1 MTTVVEHDIVLP
13 EYVAYK
19 PKVSDHVPEM
29 LREMAAP
36 VEFPL
41 NEEDRTAME
50 TLSLKFD
57 REGNCAGLAAPQIGI
72 SKRIIVFATPDTPEL
87 RIWRPDLSDVMSKTV
102 WINPS
107 YVGNEEAGFHEDYE
121 GCFSVEGVAGL
132 VKRYKEIHYTAYN
145 VDGEQLQGTIRG
157 YLARLVQHEIDHLN
171 GVLFSDMATN
181 VIPMEEY
188 RQMRL
193 DAIARGHR

>member
-1 MTTVVEHDIVLP
+1 MASADTEVILP
-13 EYVAYK
+13 SYVTYK
-19 PKVSDHVPEM
+19 PNISDYVPET
-29 LREMAAP
+29 LRLRAAD
-36 VEFPL
+36 VSFPL
-41 NEEDRTAME
+41 AEEDRISME
-50 TLSLKFD
+50 TLSQKFD

-72 SKRIIVFATPDTPEL
+72 SKRIIVFATPDSPEL
-87 RIWRPDLSDVMSKTV
+87 RIWRPDLSDTMSKTI

-107 YVGNEEAGFHEDYE
+107 YVGIEEAGYHEDFE

-132 VKRYKEIHYTAYN
+132 VKRYKEIHYTAYTP
-145 VDGEQLQGTIRG
+145 DGEELQGTIRG

-193 DAIARGHR
+193 DAIARGYR